1 YFRPEQFDEAARLIS
16 GLELG
21 KALATL
27 DASGAGLRLSG
38 EQFRRCPERFRFSG
52 LYRWGA
58 EEWAWLRSSSA
69 YYAALCC
76 SGLLFL
82 LALDC
87 QGCKDRLDR
96 ARQYQT
102 DWAFAHHLY
111 GLLHGLRG
119 DAAGAREELALA
131 LRHETYREARRRIER
146 AVRLATG

>member
-1 YFRPEQFDEAARLIS
+1 
-16 GLELG
+16 LELG

-27 DASGAGLRLSG
+27 DAGGADLRFSG
-38 EQFRRCPERFRFSG
+38 EQFRRCPERFWFSG

-58 EEWAWLRSSSA
+58 EDWAWLWSSRD

-82 LALDC
+82 LELDFP
-87 QGCKDRLDR
+87 GCKDRLDR

-119 DAAGAREELALA
+119 DSAGACEELALA